1 MSKIVRY
8 ELDLNQ
14 LPPLTEAQQAELKA
28 LATMPDSDIDCSD
41 IPPLDDAFW
50 KNAVRGRFYKPN
62 NAILRE
68 AMLHSIQKT

>member
-1 MSKIVRY
+1 MNKTIRY

-28 LATMPDSDIDCSD
+28 LAAMPDSDIDCSD

-50 KNAVRGRFYKPN
+50 KNAVRGRFCKPKPGTIKPN
-62 NAILRE
+62 RAR
-68 AMLHSIQKT
+68 